1 MRVRCFILFIFL
13 FIFRA
18 SMSGILFWLTAP
30 QMRAADDPGK
40 ATADLRQVATDL
52 DNAVKLFETH
62 LDREMALHDG
72 GYRTKGGQRI
82 PGADAEFISGPADV
96 VEKAMRRLFAARM
109 IAARGPGYA
118 PVPVNDFDHIQAL
131 ILEARTRLTV
141 GNAVMRSLMLVSAK
155 DLNPATYADQKVR
168 QTELLKARYAA
179 VEAAQ
184 KAFVA
189 LPGAL
194 PDADSPEEQR
204 EKAWDLMVTKLP
216 VPRKQQA
223 GLQAE
228 KPPRDP
234 AFPPMRF
241 EPGKR
246 ITLVNEH
253 CCRVSMMDSGLE
265 DSQGRHLFYQEEWV
279 TRPGS
284 LARTT
289 GTGPAGI
296 VVLLRRAVAV
306 NTKTGQHTLL
316 RRYDTREFQGDFDSL
331 YQSEESD
338 YISSAE
344 LTEKPAPPSMQELKS
359 AAASAEGARKELS
372 DAVLDFRQQ
381 IRDSLTRNDA
391 SLAAQDKLALDDE
404 LPNDL
409 RENLFA
415 IRGHL
420 AGAAG
425 ILDPENRVRMAVAR
439 ASARVREL
447 EAMAAWVSGQALDP
461 AGPASDLRA
470 LGEAE
475 GRSDTLI
482 HAIRSLEREALTA
495 LPPDLP
501 LPEAQLPALRK
512 DLIVRLRWLGGSGA
526 AGETAKYKQ
535 EIWRPEGT
543 AGGARQVKR
552 TIVFLDIDAKSGSQ
566 TPTGREV
573 KYYPFDSCDT
583 LEEIYDQNA
592 AQ

>member
-1 MRVRCFILFIFL
+1 MRVRRFILFS
-13 FIFRA
+13 FRA
-18 SMSGILFWLTAP
+18 WISGILFWLAVP

-40 ATADLRQVATDL
+40 AIADLRQVATDL

-96 VEKAMRRLFAARM
+96 VERAMRRLFAARM
-109 IAARGPGYA
+109 IAARRPGYA
-118 PVPVNDFDHIQAL
+118 PAPVTDFDHIQAL
-131 ILEARTRLTV
+131 IPEARRRLIA
-141 GNAVMRSLMLVSAK
+141 GNAVMRGLMLVSAK
-155 DLNPATYADQKVR
+155 DLLNPATYAQQKVT

-189 LPGAL
+189 LPVSL
-194 PDADSPEEQR
+194 PDADSQEEQR
-204 EKAWDLMVTKLP
+204 EKAWDLMVAKLP
-216 VPRKQQA
+216 VQQKPQA
-223 GLQAE
+223 GLRAE
-228 KPPRDP
+228 KPPEDP
-234 AFPPMRF
+234 AFPPLRF
-241 EPGKR
+241 EPGGR

-253 CCRVSMMDSGLE
+253 FCRVALTDSGLE

-316 RRYDTREFQGDFDSL
+316 RRYDTREFQGDFDNL
-331 YQSEESD
+331 YRSQQSD
-338 YISSAE
+338 YIANAE
-344 LTEKPAPPSMQELKS
+344 LADKPAPPSMQELKS
-359 AAASAEGARKELS
+359 AAASAERARKELS

-381 IRDSLTRNDA
+381 IRDNLTRNDA
-391 SLAAQDKLALDDE
+391 LLAAQDKLALDDE
-404 LPNDL
+404 MPNDL

-420 AGAAG
+420 AGAADV
-425 ILDPENRVRMAVAR
+425 LDPENRVRMAVAR
-439 ASARVREL
+439 ASARAREL
-447 EAMAAWVSGQALDP
+447 EAMAAWVSGQALTED
-461 AGPASDLRA
+461 GPVSDSRA
-470 LGEAE
+470 LAEAE
-475 GRSDTLI
+475 SRSDSLI
-482 HAIRSLEREALTA
+482 HAIRSLERDALTA

-512 DLIVRLRWLGGSGA
+512 DLIVRLRWLGGSAA

-543 AGGARQVKR
+543 TAGGRQVKR
-552 TIVFLDIDAKSGSQ
+552 TIVFLEIDAKSGSQ
-566 TPTGREV
+566 TTTGKEV
-573 KYYPFDSCDT
+573 KYYPFDACDT

>member
-1 MRVRCFILFIFL
+1 MRVRRFIL
-13 FIFRA
+13 RA
-18 SMSGILFWLTAP
+18 SINGILFWLTAP

-40 ATADLRQVATDL
+40 AIADLRQVATDL

-62 LDREMALHDG
+62 LDREMALNDG

-96 VEKAMRRLFAARM
+96 VQRAMRRLFAARM
-109 IAARGPGYA
+109 ISARGPGYA
-118 PVPVNDFDHIQAL
+118 PAPMTDFDHIQAL
-131 ILEARTRLTV
+131 ILEARARLTV
-141 GNAVMRSLMLVSAK
+141 GNAIMRRFMLVSAK
-155 DLNPATYADQKVR
+155 DLNPATYAEQKVR
-168 QTELLKARYAA
+168 QVELLKARNTA

-189 LPGAL
+189 LPVPL
-194 PDADSPEEQR
+194 PDADSLEEQR
-204 EKAWDLMVTKLP
+204 ELAWDLMVAKMPVEQKQKTGTTSERQQDPVPLP
-216 VPRKQQA
+216 V
-223 GLQAE
+223 
-228 KPPRDP
+228 
-234 AFPPMRF
+234 RF

-253 CCRVSMMDSGLE
+253 FCRVALTDSGLE

-289 GTGPAGI
+289 GTGSAGI
-296 VVLLRRAVAV
+296 VVSLRRAVAV

-316 RRYDTREFQGDFDSL
+316 RRYDTREFQGDFDNL
-331 YQSEESD
+331 YQFQESD

-344 LTEKPAPPSMQELKS
+344 LTERPAPPSMQELKS
-359 AAASAEGARKELS
+359 AAALAERSRKELS
-372 DAVLDFRQQ
+372 DAVTDFRQQ

-391 SLAAQDKLALDDE
+391 SLSAQNKLALDDE

-415 IRGHL
+415 IRGHV
-420 AGAAG
+420 AGAPT
-425 ILDPENRVRMAVAR
+425 ILDPENRVRTAVAR

-447 EAMAAWVSGQALDP
+447 EAMAAWVSGEALMQD
-461 AGPASDLRA
+461 GPASDSRA
-470 LGEAE
+470 LAEAE
-475 GRSDTLI
+475 SRSDALV
-482 HAIRSLEREALTA
+482 HSIRSLERDALTA

-512 DLIVRLRWLGGSGA
+512 DLIVRLRRLGGSAA

-535 EIWRPEGT
+535 DIWRPEGP

-552 TIVFLDIDAKSGSQ
+552 TIIFIDIDAKSGSQ
-566 TPTGREV
+566 TTTGREV
-573 KYYPFDSCDT
+573 KYYPFDACET

>member
-1 MRVRCFILFIFL
+1 MRVRRFIL
-13 FIFRA
+13 RA
-18 SMSGILFWLTAP
+18 SINGILFWLTAP

-40 ATADLRQVATDL
+40 AIADLRQVATDL

-62 LDREMALHDG
+62 LDREMALNDG

-96 VEKAMRRLFAARM
+96 VQRAMRRLFAARM
-109 IAARGPGYA
+109 VSARGPGYA
-118 PVPVNDFDHIQAL
+118 PAPMIDFDHIQAL
-131 ILEARTRLTV
+131 ILEARARLTV
-141 GNAVMRSLMLVSAK
+141 GNAIMRRLMLVSAK
-155 DLNPATYADQKVR
+155 DLNPATYAEQRVR
-168 QTELLKARYAA
+168 QTELLKARNAA
-179 VEAAQ
+179 VEAAK

-189 LPGAL
+189 LPVPL
-194 PDADSPEEQR
+194 PDADSLEEQR
-204 EKAWDLMVTKLP
+204 ELAWDLMVAKMPVEQKQKTGTTSERQQDPVPLP
-216 VPRKQQA
+216 V
-223 GLQAE
+223 
-228 KPPRDP
+228 
-234 AFPPMRF
+234 RF

-253 CCRVSMMDSGLE
+253 FCRVALTDSGLE
-265 DSQGRHLFYQEEWV
+265 DAQGRHLFYQEEWV

-316 RRYDTREFQGDFDSL
+316 RRYDTREFQGDFDNV
-331 YQSEESD
+331 YQFQESD

-344 LTEKPAPPSMQELKS
+344 LTERPAPPSMQELKS
-359 AAASAEGARKELS
+359 AAALAERSRKELS
-372 DAVLDFRQQ
+372 DAVTDFKQQ

-391 SLAAQDKLALDDE
+391 SLSEQNKLALDDE

-415 IRGHL
+415 IRGHV
-420 AGAAG
+420 AGAAT

-439 ASARVREL
+439 ASAGVREL
-447 EAMAAWVSGQALDP
+447 EAMAAWVSGEALMQD
-461 AGPASDLRA
+461 GPASDSRA
-470 LGEAE
+470 LAEAE
-475 GRSDTLI
+475 SRSDALI
-482 HAIRSLEREALTA
+482 HSIRSLERDALTA

-512 DLIVRLRWLGGSGA
+512 DLIVRLRWLGGSAA

-535 EIWRPEGT
+535 EVWRPQGP

-552 TIVFLDIDAKSGSQ
+552 TIIFIDIDAKSGSQ
-566 TPTGREV
+566 TTTGREV
-573 KYYPFDSCDT
+573 KYYPFDACDT